1 MRTSARRTLTLAD
14 LHATMRPTTCPNCD
28 YPLGSDHQFCAACG
42 QAVIGE
48 DTMRSFL
55 SHFLGDYFTFDSK
68 IIRSAVPLLV
78 RPGFLTAEF
87 LAGRRARYIPP
98 LRMFIFLSVLFFLV
112 IGWSNASAADMDDA
126 GLLQEQLFWD
136 RFFNSVL
143 PKMIF
148 LFLPCFA
155 LLVHL
160 FYRNKQQPFLA
171 PFVFSMHFHA
181 FIFLAFA
188 LYGLVSALFRAAQYV
203 VVNQWLILALLAY
216 TLYYLWRALHVVYR
230 RKPLGHS
237 LRFVGLVAV
246 YLLLLVSGSV
256 LAVWALW

>member
-1 MRTSARRTLTLAD
+1 
-14 LHATMRPTTCPNCD
+14 MRPATCPNCD
-28 YPLGSDHQFCAACG
+28 QLLGHDHQYCAFCG

-48 DTMRSFL
+48 DTLRSFL

-98 LRMFIFLSVLFFLV
+98 LRMFIFLSVIFFLV
-112 IGWSNASAADMDDA
+112 IGWSNNAGNGVDDA
-126 GLLQEQLFWD
+126 ELLQEQLFWD

-188 LYGLVSALFRAAQYV
+188 LYGLVSAIFRAAGSV
-203 VVNQWLILALLAY
+203 AVNQWLILALLAY
-216 TLYYLWRALHVVYR
+216 TLFYLWRALQVVHK
-230 RKPLGHS
+230 RKGFGHT
-237 LRFVGLVAV
+237 LRFVGLVAI